1 MIKYIALI
9 TAVGFC
15 LMFTSAVAL
24 KIIVEIFK

>member
-9 TAVGFC
+9 TFVGFC

-24 KIIVEIFK
+24 KIILEILK

>member
-9 TAVGFC
+9 TVVGFC

-24 KIIVEIFK
+24 KIILSIPL